1 MTKVIGVR
9 FRTAGKVYFFDPL
22 QFEIK
27 RGDHVIVETARGIEF
42 GTVVAGV
49 HEVEDDKVIQPLKP
63 VMRLAGERDIEQE
76 AANKE
81 KEKEP
86 FKICKEKILKHGLEM
101 KLIDA
106 EYTFDNNKVLF
117 YFTADGRIDFRELVK
132 DLASVFKT
140 RIELRQIGV
149 RDETKIRG
157 GIGICG
163 RPLCCHSYLSDFV
176 PVSIKMAKEQ
186 NLSLNPTKISGVCGR
201 LMCCLT
207 NEEETYEELNRQ
219 LPGVGDHVTTP
230 EGLHG
235 EVQAVHVLRQIV
247 KVIVTLDNDE
257 KEIRE
262 YPAGELRFKSRKK
275 KKDAKLSKEEFAQ
288 LKALEEKNGASKLND
303 D

>member
-1 MTKVIGVR
+1 MVKVIGVR

-22 QFEIK
+22 QLEIK

-63 VMRLAGERDIEQE
+63 VMRIAGERDIEQE

-81 KEKEP
+81 KEKEA

-201 LMCCLT
+201 LMCCLK
-207 NEEETYEELNRQ
+207 NEEETYEYLNSR
-219 LPGVGDHVTTP
+219 LPNVGDYVTTDD
-230 EGLHG
+230 GLKG
-235 EVQAVHVLRQIV
+235 EVSSVNVLRQLV
-247 KVIVTLDNDE
+247 KVLVEVNDE
-257 KEIRE
+257 KELRE
-262 YPAGELRFKSRKK
+262 YQA
-275 KKDAKLSKEEFAQ
+275 DQ
-288 LKALEEKNGASKLND
+288 LKFKPKRRRDVKLTAEEMKELAALEDRGGKSKID
-303 D
+303 DTK